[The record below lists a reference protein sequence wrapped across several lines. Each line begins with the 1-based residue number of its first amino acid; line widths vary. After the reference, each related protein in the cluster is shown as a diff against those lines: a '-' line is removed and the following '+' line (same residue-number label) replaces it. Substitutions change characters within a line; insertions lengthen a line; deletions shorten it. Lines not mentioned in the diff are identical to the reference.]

1 MEKDIDD
8 GSQFKIVEK
17 MNDKFFPNDKNKKNS
32 PPIDTNKQ

>member
-1 MEKDIDD
+1 LEKDIDD

-17 MNDKFFPNDKNKKNS
+17 MNEFFPNDKNKKNS